1 MSLPTLTKED
11 IGFRSLDA
19 SKLSFVEQMKN
30 ACPGKDND
38 VCPIIDT
45 VKHTITRATF
55 QKHFKFA
62 INAYA
67 CPKQEDATY
76 EMLMVCLM
84 NWCDIP
90 QEMFANGGEIV
101 KCGLISFPH
110 NEYDASIRLWCSKQ
124 VGKSVIY
131 ELTVSAY
138 KDAVPQPT
146 GNKPIEKKV
155 IKGEY

>member
-1 MSLPTLTKED
+1 
-11 IGFRSLDA
+11 
-19 SKLSFVEQMKN
+19 
-30 ACPGKDND
+30 
-38 VCPIIDT
+38 
-45 VKHTITRATF
+45 
-55 QKHFKFA
+55 
-62 INAYA
+62 
-67 CPKQEDATY
+67 
-76 EMLMVCLM
+76 MLMICLM

-101 KCGLISFPH
+101 KCGLISFPRTP
-110 NEYDASIRLWCSKQ
+110 YDASIRLWCSKQ

-146 GNKPIEKKV
+146 GDKPFEKKV